1 MTSKFTLNLLL
12 ILIITP
18 NFYNNLFCQNQ
29 NQLYTIEGEE
39 YIYSKPSTFD
49 FLLKAP
55 DNFLDFGNN
64 MFNKEYTSANILIG
78 TSTAF
83 FIATDQGIYDQTAK
97 WGRAWGIGNGD
108 KTKDLL
114 TIGGFPIFRG
124 PTDWGSAMYFIGDG
138 WTHLSLGL
146 SFLTAGLINDD
157 NRALQTASQIAQGM
171 VVVGITTQVL
181 KHITGR
187 ETPSRA
193 TQSGGI
199 WRFFPNQKDY
209 HEKVPKY
216 DAFPSG
222 HLATAMMTLTVIA
235 KNYEEYK
242 WIRPVGYGLMTLLSF
257 QMINNGVHW
266 MSDYPLAL
274 GIGYLFGK
282 LIVDNGRKKV
292 NSVSNKNK
300 FNFQINPSIGI
311 NNYFGLSLT
320 LSN

>member
-1 MTSKFTLNLLL
+1 MTPQYYIKLPLVLL
-12 ILIITP
+12 
-18 NFYNNLFCQNQ
+18 FSYLFCSNSFSQDQ
-29 NQLYTIEGEE
+29 YFSIEGEQ
-39 YIYSKPSTFD
+39 YKYSRPNTFD
-49 FLLKAP
+49 FILKSS
-55 DNFLDFGNN
+55 DNFVNFGNN
-64 MFNKEYTSANILIG
+64 MFNKEYTLANILIG
-78 TSTAF
+78 TTTAF
-83 FIATDQGIYDQTAK
+83 FIATDQQIYDQSAK
-97 WGRAWGIGNGD
+97 LGRKWGIGNGD

-114 TIGGFPIFRG
+114 TVGGYPIFRG
-124 PTDWGSAMYFIGDG
+124 PTDLGSAMYFIGDG
-138 WTHLSLGL
+138 WTHLGLGL
-146 SFLTAGLINDD
+146 SFLTAGLINND

-193 TQSGGI
+193 TQDGGI

-235 KNYEEYK
+235 KNYEEYS

-282 LIVDNGRKKV
+282 LIVDEGRSKV
-292 NSVSNKNK
+292 KGDDQRSA
-300 FNFQINPSIGI
+300 FNFKIYPSIRNNDAFGI
-311 NNYFGLSLT
+311 T
-320 LSN
+320 LSISN

>member
-1 MTSKFTLNLLL
+1 
-12 ILIITP
+12 
-18 NFYNNLFCQNQ
+18 
-29 NQLYTIEGEE
+29 
-39 YIYSKPSTFD
+39 
-49 FLLKAP
+49 
-55 DNFLDFGNN
+55 
-64 MFNKEYTSANILIG
+64 MFNKEYTLANILIG
-78 TSTAF
+78 TTTAL
-83 FIATDQGIYDQTAK
+83 FIATDQQIYDQSAE
-97 WGRAWGIGNGD
+97 WGRNWGIGNGD

-114 TIGGFPIFRG
+114 TVGGYPIFRG

-138 WTHLSLGL
+138 WTHLGLGL
-146 SFLTAGLINDD
+146 SFLTAGLINND

-171 VVVGITTQVL
+171 VAVGITTQVL

-193 TQSGGI
+193 SQDGGI
-199 WRFFPNQKDY
+199 WRFFPNQKEY

-235 KNYEEYK
+235 KNYEEYS

-282 LIVDNGRKKV
+282 LIVDEGRTKV
-292 NSVSNKNK
+292 EGKSQKSA
-300 FNFQINPSIGI
+300 FNFKIYPSIRNNDAFGI
-311 NNYFGLSLT
+311 T
-320 LSN
+320 LSISN